1 MLAIGA
7 GFWSSFGRLRTRP
20 RECTHACVLASRFG
34 TCTDCADRDPS
45 CATRQVTLQVCQQF
59 SGVNAF
65 VYFTPSVLKDAG
77 VNVALSSLGIT
88 DDNAGAMAS
97 ALLAYAPK
105 LPFIFLASRLMD
117 SSGRRRLLL
126 VFVPLIALS
135 LLGLYCA
142 LRFLPPSQSE
152 SGASGSPPPPGQS
165 WRALAATAAIML

>member
-1 MLAIGA
+1 M
-7 GFWSSFGRLRTRP
+7 
-20 RECTHACVLASRFG
+20 
-34 TCTDCADRDPS
+34 
-45 CATRQVTLQVCQQF
+45 
-59 SGVNAF
+59 NAF

-88 DDNAGAMAS
+88 DANAGAMAS
-97 ALLAYAPK
+97 ALVAYAPK

-142 LRFLPPSQSE
+142 LRFLPPSQL
-152 SGASGSPPPPGQS
+152 GASDSPPPPGQS
-165 WRALAATAAIML
+165 WRALAATLAIML